1 MVGKIKHVR
10 QKLHQKAVK
19 LDVSSDTRQVSLNS
33 CSWDKNILHPER
45 PQAEK
50 VSAPITFPAGLFE
63 GTKIP
68 SESLI
73 QTLNVEEAPPA
84 PPPAERGP
92 REKKLKPKKE
102 KMKERRERWLNK
114 MRSITKMKAD
124 QAAALQ
130 RRAMPVVGDMR
141 PLVDAL
147 PELSELMAPT
157 ALVPTA
163 RVRSRKNKIPVKRP
177 QPSVNRM
184 NQAQKRKLLETESS
198 SFSSFAKTL
207 STKTNPLAEIGEIL
221 KKRMKEEEEQD
232 LT

>member
-19 LDVSSDTRQVSLNS
+19 LDVSPDTQQVSFNS
-33 CSWDKNILHPER
+33 CSRDTNISQPE
-45 PQAEK
+45 PPHKEK
-50 VSAPITFPAGLFE
+50 VSAPITFPSGLFQ
-63 GTKIP
+63 GTVIP
-68 SESLI
+68 TESLKR
-73 QTLNVEEAPPA
+73 TLDVKEVPA
-84 PPPAERGP
+84 VPPPAEREP

-147 PELSELMAPT
+147 PELSELMAPSSV
-157 ALVPTA
+157 VPAA
-163 RVRSRKNKIPVKRP
+163 RARSRKNKLPVKRP
-177 QPSVNRM
+177 QPGVNRM
-184 NQAQKRKLLETESS
+184 NLAQKRKFLETEAS
-198 SFSSFAKTL
+198 SFSSFAKSL
-207 STKTNPLAEIGEIL
+207 STKPNPLAEIGEIL